1 MEKIDPSKV
10 HGELRDRV
18 TPVSP
23 IMGRKYTVTHSD
35 ETADLFITIG
45 RHYAD
50 DKIEPLRDEVLL
62 TYENTE
68 TGMIL
73 LGEVLIE
80 DENITGQAKRRSEI
94 FEREMP
100 KALQA
105 IRIADSKLFQ
115 TKLELDELPILIWFR
130 STDPE
135 YNKLYDFGT
144 MSDYR

>member
-1 MEKIDPSKV
+1 MKKVDVSKV
-10 HGELRDRV
+10 HTEMRDRV

-35 ETADLFITIG
+35 ETAELFVTIG

-50 DKIEPLRDEVLL
+50 DKIGPTRDEVLL

-68 TGMIL
+68 TGMVL
-73 LGEVLIE
+73 MGEVLID
-80 DENITGQAKRRSEI
+80 DEEVNGNSKIRNEI
-94 FEREMP
+94 FQREMSL
-100 KALQA
+100 ALQA
-105 IRIADSKLFQ
+105 IRYGDRKLFQ

-130 STDPE
+130 SSNPE

-144 MSDYR
+144 MSLYR